1 MLPCLGWELEK
12 AWTRCPVEEEAQ
24 QADGGRRVHE
34 PLLGALPS
42 GCHPQCRRKGER
54 PREERSMGAARQR
67 YLVGPGVVHREG
79 QGAGMRGAA
88 SVEERA
94 AG

>member
-1 MLPCLGWELEK
+1 MPRGRK
-12 AWTRCPVEEEAQ
+12 RPSRQTGAEE
-24 QADGGRRVHE
+24 VHE

-42 GCHPQCRRKGER
+42 GHCHPQCRRKGER
-54 PREERSMGAARQR
+54 PRERSAAWGRQRPR

>member
-1 MLPCLGWELEK
+1 MSPRGPALQPLP
-12 AWTRCPVEEEAQ
+12 TPVQEE
-24 QADGGRRVHE
+24 
-34 PLLGALPS
+34 
-42 GCHPQCRRKGER
+42 RRKAQR
-54 PREERSMGAARQR
+54 GAQRGSGTQPR

-79 QGAGMRGAA
+79 RGAGMRGAA

>member
-1 MLPCLGWELEK
+1 MPHEERGPAGRLGQKGAMGPCPPATATPSTGGKKKGPERGVRLGSS
-12 AWTRCPVEEEAQ
+12 
-24 QADGGRRVHE
+24 
-34 PLLGALPS
+34 ALP
-42 GCHPQCRRKGER
+42 H
-54 PREERSMGAARQR
+54 

-79 QGAGMRGAA
+79 RGAGMRGAA